1 MIDLSVNPQ
10 TLEKNIAFCREKK
23 IALPTFEMMKHPE
36 KIPVTIKDQL
46 KEIGLWD
53 LHSANLFRIT
63 WKNEQRD
70 AGGLFGSVNHILL
83 PPELTGC
90 RANIIMISGRW
101 FPTGAHKVGATYGCL
116 APGLVTGQFDPQKTK
131 AVWPSTGNYCRG
143 GAYIS
148 ALLACQAIAILPE
161 EMSQERFDWLNEIAG
176 QVIATPGCESNV
188 KEIFDKCWE
197 LKNSGEDLQIFNQF
211 DELGNP
217 LWHYTVTGK
226 ATEEVLDT
234 YLGEGRRF
242 AGYISSSGS
251 GGTLAAG
258 YYLKKRYPESK
269 LAAAE
274 ALQCPTLLQNGFGG
288 HRIEGIGDKHV
299 PWVHDCKET
308 DFVIAVDDEAP
319 MRLLRLF
326 NEAVGRQTL
335 VDKGVSPQLV
345 ERLDLLGISGIGNM
359 LAAIKFA
366 KYNELTEDDYVV
378 SIATD
383 SMQLYGSRLS
393 ELAGERG
400 DYSEISAQQDVQ
412 LLNSITI
419 DHMKELTYYDK
430 KAIHNLKYYTWI
442 EQQGKDVEELN
453 AQWYDHDKYWGSTF
467 RQVDQIDELITEFNN
482 RVGILTEQP

>member
-1 MIDLSVNPQ
+1 MIDLKINPEI
-10 TLEKNIAFCREKK
+10 LEKNIAYCREKK
-23 IALPTFEMMKHPE
+23 IVLPTFAMMKDPE
-36 KIPVTIKDQL
+36 KIPASIKAQL

-53 LHSANLFRIT
+53 LHSANLFRIS
-63 WKNEQRD
+63 WKNEQKD
-70 AGGLFGSVNHILL
+70 EGGLFGGANHIVL

-90 RANIIMISGRW
+90 RANIIMMSGRW
-101 FPTGAHKVGATYGCL
+101 FPTGAHKVGATFGCL

-148 ALLACQAIAILPE
+148 ALLACNAIAILPE
-161 EMSQERFDWLNEIAG
+161 EMSRERFEWLNEIAG

-197 LKNSGEDLQIFNQF
+197 LRNSGEDLQIFNQF

-217 LWHYTVTGK
+217 LWHYTVTGS
-226 ATEEVLDT
+226 AIEEVLNG
-234 YLGEGRRF
+234 YLTGNKKL
-242 AGYISSSGS
+242 AGYVSSSGS

-258 YYLKKRYPESK
+258 YYLKKRFPGSK

-299 PWVHDCKET
+299 PWVHDCKDT
-308 DFVIAVDDEAP
+308 DFVVAVDDEVP

-326 NEAVGRQTL
+326 NEEKGRKAL
-335 VDKGVSPQLV
+335 VENGVAPELV

-359 LAAIKFA
+359 LAAVKFA
-366 KYNELTEDDYVV
+366 KYNELTENDYVV

-383 SMQLYGSRLS
+383 SMQLYASRLD
-393 ELAGERG
+393 ELTEERG
-400 DYSEISAQQDVQ
+400 AYSDTDIQRDLQ
-412 LLNSITI
+412 LLDCVGI
-419 DHMKELTYYDK
+419 DNMKELGYYDK

-453 AQWYDHDKYWGSTF
+453 AQWYDHENYWTNTF
-467 RQVDQIDELITEFNN
+467 DQVGEIDALIEEFNK
-482 RVGILTEQP
+482 RVGVLED

>member
-1 MIDLSVNPQ
+1 MIDLTIDARTQ
-10 TLEKNIAFCREKK
+10 EKNIGYCKK
-23 IALPTFEMMKHPE
+23 KQIILPTFDMMKHPE
-36 KIPVTIKDQL
+36 TIPETIKAQL
-46 KEIGLWD
+46 RGIGLWD

-63 WKNEQRD
+63 WKNEQKD
-70 AGGLFGSVNHILL
+70 AGGLFGSPNHIVL

-90 RANIIMISGRW
+90 RAHIIMLTGRW

-116 APGLVTGQFDPQKTK
+116 APGLVTGQFDPQKTR

-161 EMSQERFDWLNEIAG
+161 EMSRERFEWLNKIAG

-197 LKNSGEDLQIFNQF
+197 LRRSGEDLQIFNQF

-217 LWHYTVTGK
+217 LWHYTVTGSAVK
-226 ATEEVLDT
+226 EILDS
-234 YLGEGRRF
+234 YLSGSRRF
-242 AGYISSSGS
+242 AGFISSSGS

-258 YYLKKRYPESK
+258 YYLKTQYPGSR

-274 ALQCPTLLQNGFGG
+274 ALQCPTLLYNGFGG

-299 PWVHDCKET
+299 PWVHDCKNT
-308 DFVIAVDDEAP
+308 DFVVAVDDEIP

-326 NEAVGRQTL
+326 NEKTGRQALMKKGLPSEL
-335 VDKGVSPQLV
+335 VN
-345 ERLDLLGISGIGNM
+345 RLDLLGISGIGN
-359 LAAIKFA
+359 LIAAVKYA
-366 KYNELTEDDYVV
+366 KYNELTENDCLV

-383 SMQLYGSRLS
+383 SMQLYESRLA
-393 ELAGERG
+393 ELAAERG
-400 DYSEISAQQDVQ
+400 EYTDIDAWMDIQ
-412 LLNSITI
+412 LLESVGI
-419 DHMKELTYYDK
+419 DHVRELAYYDK

-442 EQQGKDVEELN
+442 EQQEKAVEELN
-453 AQWYDHDKYWGSTF
+453 AQWYDHHNYWETTF
-467 RQVDQIDELITEFNN
+467 NQVEAIDALITEFND
-482 RVGILTEQP
+482 RVGFLKT

>member
-1 MIDLSVNPQ
+1 MIDLSINPE
-10 TLEKNIAFCREKK
+10 TLEKNIAFCIDKK
-23 IALPTFEMMKHPE
+23 IVLPTFGMMKNPE
-36 KIPVTIKDQL
+36 KIPATIKKQL
-46 KEIGLWD
+46 ESIGLWD
-53 LHSANLFRIT
+53 LHSANLFRIS
-63 WKNEQRD
+63 WKNEQKD
-70 AGGLFGSVNHILL
+70 SGGLFGDVNHILL

-90 RANIIMISGRW
+90 RASIIMLSGRW

-116 APGLVTGQFDPQKTK
+116 APRLVTGQFDPQKTK

-148 ALLACQAIAILPE
+148 ALLGCSAIAILPE
-161 EMSQERFDWLNEIAG
+161 EMSQERFEWLNRIAG

-197 LKNSGEDLQIFNQF
+197 LRNSGEDLQIFNQF

-226 ATEEVLDT
+226 ATEEVLGT

-258 YYLKKRYPESK
+258 YYLKKRYPGSK

-326 NEAVGRQTL
+326 NEAAGRQAL
-335 VDKGVSPQLV
+335 VDKGVNSDLV
-345 ERLDLLGISGIGNM
+345 ECLDLLGISGIGNM

-366 KYNELTEDDYVV
+366 KYNELTENDYVV

-393 ELAGERG
+393 ELTEERG
-400 DYSEISAQQDVQ
+400 AYSGSVAQQDIQ
-412 LLNSITI
+412 LLNSVTI
-419 DHMKELTYYDK
+419 DHMKELAYYDK

-453 AQWYDHDKYWGSTF
+453 DQWYDHENYWRNTF
-467 RQVDQIDELITEFNN
+467 KQVNKIDTLITEFNE
-482 RVGILTEQP
+482 RVGILSA

>member
-1 MIDLSVNPQ
+1 MIDLTINDQVMG
-10 TLEKNIAFCREKK
+10 ENIQFCKEKK
-23 IALPTFEMMKHPE
+23 IALPTFAMMKDPD
-36 KIPVTIKDQL
+36 KIPESIKDQL
-46 KEIGLWD
+46 KQIGLWD
-53 LHSANLFRIT
+53 IHSANLFRIS
-63 WKNEQRD
+63 WKNEQKD
-70 AGGLFGSVNHILL
+70 SGGLFGDANHIVL

-116 APGLVTGQFDPQKTK
+116 APGLITGQFDPQKTK

-148 ALLACQAIAILPE
+148 ALLACSAIAILPE
-161 EMSQERFDWLNEIAG
+161 EMSQERFEWLNEIAG

-197 LKNSGEDLQIFNQF
+197 LQNSGEDLQIFNQF

-217 LWHYTVTGK
+217 LWHYTVTGN
-226 ATEEVLDT
+226 AIEGILNDT
-234 YLGEGRRF
+234 LSGSKRF
-242 AGYISSSGS
+242 AGYVSSSGS

-258 YYLKKRYPESK
+258 YYLKTLFPGAQV
-269 LAAAE
+269 AAAE

-299 PWVHDCKET
+299 PWVHDCKDT
-308 DFVIAVDDEAP
+308 DFVIAVDDEVP

-326 NEAVGRQTL
+326 NEEKGRQTL
-335 VDKGVSPQLV
+335 ADNGVSKDLV
-345 ERLDLLGISGIGNM
+345 DRLDLLGISGIGNM
-359 LAAIKFA
+359 LAAVKYA

-383 SMQLYGSRLS
+383 SMQLYESRLA
-393 ELAGERG
+393 ELTEERG
-400 DYSEISAQQDVQ
+400 NYSEINAHQDIQ
-412 LLNSITI
+412 LLNAVGI
-419 DHMKELTYYDK
+419 DQMKELSYYDK

-453 AQWYDHDKYWGSTF
+453 AQWYDHDNYWGNTF
-467 RQVDQIDELITEFNN
+467 KQVEEIDKLISEFNK
-482 RVGILTEQP
+482 RVGIIG

>member
-23 IALPTFEMMKHPE
+23 IALPTFEMMKNPE
-36 KIPVTIKDQL
+36 NIPATIKDQL

-63 WKNEQRD
+63 WKNQQKD
-70 AGGLFGSVNHILL
+70 AGGLFGAVNHLEL
-83 PPELTGC
+83 PPVLTGC
-90 RANIIMISGRW
+90 RANIIMISGKW

-161 EMSQERFDWLNEIAG
+161 GMSQERFDWLNEIAG

-197 LKNSGEDLQIFNQF
+197 LRNSGEDLQIFNQF

-226 ATEEVLDT
+226 ATEEVLET

-258 YYLKKRYPESK
+258 YYLKKRYPGSK

-308 DFVIAVDDEAP
+308 DFVIAVDDEAT

-326 NEAVGRQTL
+326 NEAVGRQAL
-335 VDKGVSPQLV
+335 VDKGVSPELV

-393 ELAGERG
+393 ELTEERG
-400 DYSEISAQQDVQ
+400 AYSEIAAQQDIQ
-412 LLNSITI
+412 LLSSITI
-419 DHMKELTYYDK
+419 DHMKELSYYDK
-430 KAIHNLKYYTWI
+430 KAVHNLKYYTWI

-453 AQWYDHDKYWGSTF
+453 AQWYDHENYWRGTF
-467 RQVDQIDELITEFNN
+467 QQVDQIDELITKFNN
-482 RVGILTEQP
+482 RVGIFTEQL